1 MNFQIVKCSD
11 DESIVI
17 DVVKLQKKMSDRN
30 VEVPSVLKRLLG
42 LDNDFKQNIEYDEI
56 VGMKVQTFAKSF
68 NITSHTLGKYIGF
81 LQAGDINDEYVISLK
96 HEIDKIGGSSELDAI
111 YLEMKRKR
119 LYEREKEDKKK
130 DIVPLTPDGDYNDKY
145 EWLIGLPSNSTEF
158 LQLGFSVTVKAN
170 ENSNLYFYRRMR
182 LQ

>member
-1 MNFQIVKCSD
+1 MNFQIIKCSD

-42 LDNDFKQNIEYDEI
+42 LDNDFKQNFEYDETY
-56 VGMKVQTFAKSF
+56 GMKVKTFAKNF
-68 NITSHTLGKYIGF
+68 NISSRILGKYIGF
-81 LQAGDINDEYVISLK
+81 LQAGDINEEYVLSLK
-96 HEIDKIGGSSELDAI
+96 HEIDKIGGSSELDTI

-130 DIVPLTPDGDYNDKY
+130 DIVPLTPNDDVNDKY
-145 EWLIGLPSNSTEF
+145 EWLIGLSSNSIEF
-158 LQLGFSVTVKAN
+158 LQLGFSVTVKV
-170 ENSNLYFYRRMR
+170 EINSNLYFYRRVR
-182 LQ
+182 